1 MIGTKDDA
9 LPNCSTGGGNGGGKL
24 ITGSTTMAST
34 TMDLVGVEKA
44 EVKTATLVLLGD
56 KDRICYPKGTKAFFE
71 ALGSEDKEYKEYPG
85 RQFNRHFFASVLD

>member
-1 MIGTKDDA
+1 MNTLQRYIGGMKA
-9 LPNCSTGGGNGGGKL
+9 KMGKVML
-24 ITGSTTMAST
+24 AA
-34 TMDLVGVEKA
+34 MDLVGVEKA